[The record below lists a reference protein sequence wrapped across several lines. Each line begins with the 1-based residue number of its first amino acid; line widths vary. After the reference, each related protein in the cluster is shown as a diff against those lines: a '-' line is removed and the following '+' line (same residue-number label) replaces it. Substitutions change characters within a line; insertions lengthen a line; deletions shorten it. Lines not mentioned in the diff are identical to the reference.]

1 MLDRFLTGQIV
12 IKDRGQRMHLHSFVL
27 KDVFRRK
34 TKLVVAVLGV
44 VVAAAAIVA
53 VVTTFSAATEGFHEA
68 SNKFG
73 ANIIVRPEVESIPL
87 VDGFTSVGSL
97 YTGNN
102 YIEESDIPHIYNI
115 KDSASLSV
123 VAPRLYGIAELS
135 GSSVVVMGVDPEQE
149 RQLKPW
155 WNIEG
160 QWISVEDTGHAEAL
174 VGSDIA
180 LSLGLEEG
188 SMITLSKE
196 NVSIDAR
203 VSGVIESTGG
213 NEDAY
218 VILPLAS
225 SQYLLSQEGRVSSLE
240 VRALCNACP
249 VEDMSQQIEGVF
261 PGLEARAMSQI
272 VQNEMLVVNH
282 TKSSAMAV
290 SIITLLVSTLTVAS
304 TMLASVN
311 EKIKEIGIMRAI
323 GASDIQIVS
332 MLFLEGGI
340 IGLVGGTI
348 GFIVGTLASYAAA
361 PMLVSV
367 TPEPMWNILLPVV
380 VICMLTG
387 MIASLAPAKKALG
400 IDPAEVLRSV

>member
-1 MLDRFLTGQIV
+1 
-12 IKDRGQRMHLHSFVL
+12 MHLHSFVL

-44 VVAAAAIVA
+44 AVAAAAIVA

-87 VDGFTSVGSL
+87 VDGYTSMGSL
-97 YTGNN
+97 YAGNN
-102 YIEESDIPHIYNI
+102 YIEESDIPKIYNI
-115 KDSASLSV
+115 KDNASLSI
-123 VAPRLYGIAELS
+123 VAPRLYGVAELD
-135 GSSVVVMGVDPEQE
+135 GSSIVVMGVDPEQE
-149 RQLKPW
+149 KQLKPW
-155 WNIEG
+155 WNIRG
-160 QWISVEDTGHAEAL
+160 QWLSSEDTGPVEVL

-180 LSLGLEEG
+180 GPLGLGKG
-188 SMITLSKE
+188 SMIALSKDDQSLE
-196 NVSIDAR
+196 AKIA
-203 VSGVIESTGG
+203 GVIESTGG

-218 VILPLAS
+218 IIMPLAA
-225 SQYLLSQEGRVSSLE
+225 SQYLLSQEGKVSSLE

-249 VEDMSQQIEGVF
+249 VEDMSQQIEGAF

-272 VQNEMLVVNH
+272 VQNEMMVVDH

-323 GASDIQIVS
+323 GASDMQIVS

-340 IGLVGGTI
+340 IGLVGGSI
-348 GFIVGTLASYAAA
+348 GFLVGTLASYAAA

-367 TPEPMWNILLPVV
+367 TPDPMWDVLIPVV
-380 VICMLTG
+380 AICMLTG
-387 MIASLAPAKKALG
+387 MIASLAPARRALG

>member
-1 MLDRFLTGQIV
+1 
-12 IKDRGQRMHLHSFVL
+12 MHLHSFVL

-87 VDGFTSVGSL
+87 VDGYTSMGSL

-102 YIEESDIPHIYNI
+102 YIEEADIPRIYTI
-115 KDSASLSV
+115 KDNASLSV
-123 VAPRLYGIAELS
+123 VAPRLYGVAELD

-149 RQLKPW
+149 KLLKPW
-155 WNIEG
+155 WNIRG
-160 QWISVEDTGHAEAL
+160 QWMSSEDTDPAGVL

-180 LSLGLEEG
+180 RPLGLEEG
-188 SMITLSKE
+188 SMIVLS
-196 NVSIDAR
+196 NGNISLDVR
-203 VSGVIESTGG
+203 VAGVIESTGG

-218 VILPLAS
+218 VILPLAA
-225 SQYLLSQEGRVSSLE
+225 SQYLLSQEGKVSSLE

-249 VEDMSQQIEGVF
+249 VDEMSQQIEGVF

-272 VQNEMLVVNH
+272 VQNEMMVVNH

-323 GASDIQIVS
+323 GASDKQIVS

-340 IGLVGGTI
+340 IGLVGGSI
-348 GFIVGTLASYAAA
+348 GFLVGTLASFAAA
-361 PMLVSV
+361 PLLVSA
-367 TPEPMWNILLPVV
+367 TPGPMWSILLPVV
-380 VICMLTG
+380 AICMLTG
-387 MIASLAPAKKALG
+387 MIASLAPAKRALG